1 MEIKRFEIEI
11 LLLQAYIIGNG
22 MLRSCDTP
30 QNNPNWMENPL
41 AQRYVK
47 KGTALFKKTISYAM
61 KKCGK
66 DKTLNMFSALFI

>member
-47 KGTALFKKTISYAM
+47 GGSIQKTISYAM

-66 DKTLNMFSALFI
+66 DKTLKCFQHYLFH